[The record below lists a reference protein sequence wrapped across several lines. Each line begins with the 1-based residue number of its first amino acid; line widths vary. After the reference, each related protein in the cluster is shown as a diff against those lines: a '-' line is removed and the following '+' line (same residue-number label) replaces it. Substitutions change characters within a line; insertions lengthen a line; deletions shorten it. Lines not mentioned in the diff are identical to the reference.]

1 MIETKNITHTN
12 SLIKA
17 SGVWVADQLAL
28 RKYEGR
34 KRKNP
39 WWKRP
44 VEKDIKELDI
54 NILERIKKG
63 GKIGARKE
71 GKAKLIEKSSESKEK
86 V

>member
-63 GKIGARKE
+63 KVGARKE

>member
-63 GKIGARKE
+63 KIGARKE

>member
-1 MIETKNITHTN
+1 MIETKNITQTN

-17 SGVWVADQLAL
+17 AGVWVADQLAL

-63 GKIGARKE
+63 KIGARKE